1 MYVLEKKNLLVSIF
15 LKPAKVQQPE
25 TIKSKWELNPWYPII
40 AYGLVVLIP
49 ATLAPSYDEMKPSH
63 WNIHPHSQDSGY
75 NVMSITGQEFLPSC
89 YHKHSHHHQKPEGSM
104 RKRKK
109 KKWTF
114 FCSHNAI
121 KTYIVTFRNSFLN
134 SLPSPRIIFGGLKHV
149 KPNSLE
155 FFSFYSNYSLPTQRK
170 ALQKNGIRKE
180 GKKVPVGQLNGSWLA
195 H

>member
-109 KKWTF
+109 KKVNLLLLPQ
-114 FCSHNAI
+114 CYKNIYSH
-121 KTYIVTFRNSFLN
+121 
-134 SLPSPRIIFGGLKHV
+134 
-149 KPNSLE
+149 
-155 FFSFYSNYSLPTQRK
+155 
-170 ALQKNGIRKE
+170 LQKFFPKLFTLPQNNFWWVEARKT
-180 GKKVPVGQLNGSWLA
+180 K
-195 H
+195 